1 MPAFLSV
8 SVYEILHAFFNALA
22 TSWWL
27 AGFLVDG
34 VYLGLARV
42 IAVMHPA
49 DDDLL
54 PNIHHS
60 GRSGLLAAHRLQ
72 YGPILQKGRS
82 HGKQA
87 LSMSMGFG
95 GNVAGVI
102 AARVIDSSWERLIAI
117 LTNNFMPCNGR
128 FPTLIMLA
136 TIFVTALFPPVFAS
150 LAAAGSLVMVVMIG
164 VVVTL
169 IVSAVL
175 SRTVLKGEASSFML
189 ELLPYTETQ
198 DSTSTVHL
206 HHRSDNLCAV
216 ASDYLCDPSR
226 WDYVAADRY

>member
-1 MPAFLSV
+1 MLWLLAAIFWATIKGANTSSAFIANLLMEKGGLPGWLTEYFHVETVPAFLSV

-72 YGPILQKGRS
+72 YGPILQKGRYAWQTGVKYE
-82 HGKQA
+82 HGVWRQRRWCHCR
-87 LSMSMGFG
+87 SRYRFI
-95 GNVAGVI
+95 AG
-102 AARVIDSSWERLIAI
+102 
-117 LTNNFMPCNGR
+117 
-128 FPTLIMLA
+128 
-136 TIFVTALFPPVFAS
+136 TANCYP
-150 LAAAGSLVMVVMIG
+150 
-164 VVVTL
+164 
-169 IVSAVL
+169 
-175 SRTVLKGEASSFML
+175 
-189 ELLPYTETQ
+189 
-198 DSTSTVHL
+198 D
-206 HHRSDNLCAV
+206 
-216 ASDYLCDPSR
+216 
-226 WDYVAADRY
+226 